1 MKLPKWIVVL
11 LFLSLVLNIKTS
23 FDIASMKNE
32 MHSLKNNINSINN
45 SISDAVSSRL
55 YPIEQALKK
64 EASFVNEFKYEFLEL
79 KDKKVDFLLTVK
91 PKVYNKGEN
100 LFF

>member
-11 LFLSLVLNIKTS
+11 LILSLVLNIKTG
-23 FDIASMKNE
+23 FDMASMKKE
-32 MHSLKNNINSINN
+32 MRSLKNNINSINSSIN
-45 SISDAVSSRL
+45 SAVSSSY

-64 EASFVNEFKYEFLEL
+64 EASFVNEFKYEFIEY